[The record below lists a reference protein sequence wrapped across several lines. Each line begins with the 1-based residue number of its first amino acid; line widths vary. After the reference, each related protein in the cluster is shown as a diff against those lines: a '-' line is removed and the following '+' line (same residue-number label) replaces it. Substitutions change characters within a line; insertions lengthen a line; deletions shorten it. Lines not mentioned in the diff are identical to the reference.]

1 VIARVFKSLN
11 ALLFGQ
17 VIVRVG
23 SIIIVPIF
31 LRNWGAAAYGE
42 YLTIFALIS
51 YFATL
56 DIGIS
61 QAAVNRLTQA
71 FARKDVDG
79 YRQLFHSS
87 LAFYFAV
94 ASLGTVILLLAAN
107 VLPIPRWL
115 GLNST
120 PSDVAF
126 KVVIIL
132 GIVAIWGMPIKFIM
146 GIHRTVG
153 DLAFSQWLMNSNQ
166 LLTLALIAAA
176 LMTGSGMVGVS
187 LVQLVPMFLLPLVSI
202 AYLQRRFEGI
212 QMGLAGA
219 RLSQVSEVARLGFL
233 FYVLTLCN
241 LATFQG
247 STLLVAGFLGGV
259 GVATFSVV
267 RTLASI
273 IRTGVDAFT
282 SAFWPEITRLDE
294 TDQLKK
300 LRAVHRFIIGGCLV
314 ICLGFAGLLWFEGE
328 DLIDAWTRGQLHPQ
342 PWLLRLMVLMVVLE
356 VPWLAGYAV
365 AGATNRH
372 RKLAIA
378 YAWSSGIGIITA
390 CLLVPHIGI
399 MGIPVGLMTG
409 EVFICA
415 HFILKST
422 CELLDENYPV
432 FALRVWSA
440 LLASGAF
447 VLAISWGV
455 HWDLGSVNPLLR
467 ALLVGAISFAA
478 SIFATWVLWFN
489 AEERKWLVS
498 SLAAPA
504 YRFLVARD

>member
-1 VIARVFKSLN
+1 MMVRVLRALN
-11 ALLFGQ
+11 AIVFGQ
-17 VIVRVG
+17 VVARVG
-23 SIIIVPIF
+23 SIIMVPIF
-31 LRNWGAAAYGE
+31 LTHWGATAYGE
-42 YLTIFALIS
+42 YLSIFALIA

-71 FARKDVDG
+71 FARKDLDG
-79 YRQLFHSS
+79 YRQLLHSS

-94 ASLGTVILLLAAN
+94 ASLGTVILLLA
-107 VLPIPRWL
+107 VTFLPLTRWI
-115 GLNST
+115 GLSST

-132 GIVAIWGMPIKFIM
+132 GMVAIWGMPVKFIM
-146 GIHRTVG
+146 GIHRTFG
-153 DLAFSQWLMNSNQ
+153 DLAFSQWLMNANQ

-176 LMTGSGMVGVS
+176 LMTGRGMVGVS
-187 LVQLVPMFLLPLVSI
+187 LVQLIAMLLLLLMSVVH
-202 AYLQRRFEGI
+202 LQRRFDGI
-212 QMGLAGA
+212 GMGVSGA
-219 RLSQVSEVARLGFL
+219 KLSQVSEVARLGFL

-241 LATFQG
+241 VVTFQG

-259 GVATFSVV
+259 GVAGFSVV
-267 RTLASI
+267 RTLANI
-273 IRTGVDAFT
+273 IRTGMDAFS

-294 TDQLKK
+294 IRQVEK
-300 LRAVHRFIIGGCLV
+300 LRAIHRLVIGGCLV

-328 DLIDAWTRGQLHPQ
+328 ELVDVWTRGQLRPQ

-365 AGATNRH
+365 VGATNRH
-372 RKLAIA
+372 RKLVIA
-378 YAWSSGIGIITA
+378 YAWSSAIGITTA
-390 CLLVPHIGI
+390 FLLVPHIGI
-399 MGIPVGLMTG
+399 VGIPLGLMAG

-422 CELLDENYPV
+422 CELLEENYPV
-432 FALRVWSA
+432 FALRVWSV

-447 VLAISWGV
+447 VLAVSWGL
-455 HWDLGSVNPLLR
+455 HWELVSVNPLLR
-467 ALLVGAISFAA
+467 AVLVAAISFAA
-478 SIFATWVLWFN
+478 SMFATWVLWFN
-489 AEERKWLVS
+489 AEERKRLVS
-498 SLAAPA
+498 SVAAPA